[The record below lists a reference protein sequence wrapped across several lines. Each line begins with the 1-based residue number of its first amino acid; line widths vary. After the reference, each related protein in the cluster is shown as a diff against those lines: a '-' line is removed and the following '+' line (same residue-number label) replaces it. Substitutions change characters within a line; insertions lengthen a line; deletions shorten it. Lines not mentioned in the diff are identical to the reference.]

1 MYAYSESFDV
11 SPTNADL
18 GVSND
23 HLPVGTIPIFATAS
37 SSFYADAVSKFSVE
51 ANKIYSNFLRSEEG
65 RGFCGQICLVGDSVG
80 AIVAYDALCAG
91 HGIEA
96 NRLSTGSD
104 FNINEENGEFTPPP
118 LTTATGSESA
128 KLPPP
133 RSPGTRVNFHD
144 ENIGDGEEGILHL
157 QRSGSRHRSP
167 SNYSGKSTA
176 GSHSHNDLSRP
187 PTLDFEVTDF
197 FSFGSPLG
205 MLLAFR
211 KIQQVKGIKMN
222 RGQGRSYLS
231 S

>member
-51 ANKIYSNFLRSEEG
+51 ANKIYSDFLRSEEG
-65 RGFCGQICLVGDSVG
+65 RGFCGQSCLVGDSVG

-118 LTTATGSESA
+118 PPLTTVTTAAAATGFAESA
-128 KLPPP
+128 TLPPP
-133 RSPGTRVNFHD
+133 KSPGSTKVNFRY
-144 ENIGDGEEGILHL
+144 EL
-157 QRSGSRHRSP
+157 
-167 SNYSGKSTA
+167 
-176 GSHSHNDLSRP
+176 
-187 PTLDFEVTDF
+187 
-197 FSFGSPLG
+197 
-205 MLLAFR
+205 
-211 KIQQVKGIKMN
+211 
-222 RGQGRSYLS
+222 
-231 S
+231 